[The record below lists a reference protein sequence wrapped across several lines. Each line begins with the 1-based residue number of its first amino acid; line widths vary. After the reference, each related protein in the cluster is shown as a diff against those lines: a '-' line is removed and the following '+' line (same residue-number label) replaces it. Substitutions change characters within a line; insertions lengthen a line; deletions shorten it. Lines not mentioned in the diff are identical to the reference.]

1 MKRILFI
8 LACVVCVSARGQK
21 FEQLDQTPQM
31 GWNSWNKFQCD
42 VNEELIRET
51 ADAMATN
58 GMKDAG
64 YQYVNI
70 DDCWQGQRD
79 AQGFIQ
85 PDPKRFPSGMKALAD
100 YVHSKGLKFGIY
112 SDAGAKTCGGRPA
125 SRGHEYQDALTY
137 AQWGV
142 DYLKYDWC
150 GGEDLKAQGAYTT
163 MLDALYAAGRPVV
176 FSMCEWGDNK
186 PWLWAK
192 DIGHSWRTT
201 TDITPCFDCD
211 VDHKTWHQWG
221 VLQILD
227 AQKPL
232 RKYAGPGHWNDP
244 DMLEVGNGMSVSE
257 DRAHFSM
264 WCMLAA
270 PLISGN
276 DLRNMPRETLEI
288 LANKE
293 VIAVDQDVL
302 GIEAF
307 VYAKPHWTLKSLFIR
322 SKTKWKDGV
331 EIWFKPLGGDSWAMC
346 VLNRNK
352 EAKKI
357 SFDWKNEKV
366 ADSFSKRET
375 HFDTTTYSL
384 RNLWL
389 KAGAGDTGKIL
400 KAEVPGH
407 DVLMLRLDK
416 M

>member
-1 MKRILFI
+1 MKRILFLI
-8 LACVVCVSARGQK
+8 PLIFLSACATKKPVVADSAPVQK
-21 FEQLDQTPQM
+21 FDQLNLTPQM
-31 GWNSWNKFQCD
+31 GWNSWNKFQSRI
-42 VNEELIRET
+42 NEQLIREI
-51 ADAMATN
+51 ADAMTTN

-64 YQYVNI
+64 YEYVNL
-70 DDCWQGQRD
+70 DDCWQGKRD

-85 PDPKRFPSGMKALAD
+85 PDPVKFPSGIKALAD
-100 YVHSKGLKFGIY
+100 YVHSKGLKLGIY
-112 SDAGAKTCGGRPA
+112 SDAGAKTCGGFPA

-150 GGEDLKAQGAYTT
+150 GCEDLNAKGAYTT
-163 MLDALYAAGRPVV
+163 MRDALHGAGRPIV

-186 PWLWAK
+186 PWLWGK
-192 DIGHSWRTT
+192 GIGNSWRTT
-201 TDITPCFDCD
+201 TDIYPCFDCD

-232 RKYAGPGHWNDP
+232 REYAGPGHWNDP

-264 WCMLAA
+264 WCLLAA

-276 DLRNMPRETLEI
+276 DLRKMSPQTLEI

-293 VIAVDQDVL
+293 VIAVNQDKL
-302 GIEAF
+302 GVEGF
-307 VYAKPHWTLKSLFIR
+307 VYSTN
-322 SKTKWKDGV
+322 DNV
-331 EIWFKPLGGDSWAMC
+331 EIWFKPLSNDSWAMC
-346 VLNRNK
+346 VLNRSP
-352 EAKKI
+352 ESKKI

-366 ADSFSKRET
+366 TDNFSDHDA

-384 RNLWL
+384 RNLWS
-389 KAGAGDTGKIL
+389 KQNAGDTGKIL
-400 KAEVPGH
+400 DAEVPGH

>member
-1 MKRILFI
+1 MKKIL
-8 LACVVCVSARGQK
+8 LLLTCAVCVSAFAQK
-21 FEQLDQTPQM
+21 FPNLDLTPQM

-42 VNEELIRET
+42 INEDIVRQM

-64 YQYVNI
+64 YQYINI
-70 DDCWQGQRD
+70 DDCWQGERD
-79 AQGFIQ
+79 AQGFIHPNPQ
-85 PDPKRFPSGMKALAD
+85 KFPSGMKALAD
-100 YVHSKGLKFGIY
+100 YIHSKGLKFGIY
-112 SDAGAKTCGGRPA
+112 SDAGAKTCGGYPA
-125 SRGHEYQDALTY
+125 SLGHEYQDALTY
-137 AQWGV
+137 AKWGV

-150 GGEDLKAQGAYTT
+150 GCEDLNAKGAYTT
-163 MLDALYAAGRPVV
+163 MRDALHAAGRPIV
-176 FSMCEWGDNK
+176 FSICEWGQNK
-186 PWLWAK
+186 PWLWAA
-192 DIGHSWRTT
+192 DVGNSWRTT

-232 RKYAGPGHWNDP
+232 REYAGPGHWNDP

-276 DLRNMPRETLEI
+276 NLQSMSKETLDI

-293 VIAVDQDVL
+293 VIAVDQDKL
-302 GIEAF
+302 GVEGFA
-307 VYAKPHWTLKSLFIR
+307 YSTN
-322 SKTKWKDGV
+322 DNV
-331 EIWFKPLGGDSWAMC
+331 EIWFKPLSDDSWAMC
-346 VLNRNK
+346 VLNRSTEPK
-352 EAKKI
+352 QI

-366 ADSFSKRET
+366 ADTFSKRDA

-384 RNLWL
+384 RNLWW
-389 KAGAGDTGKIL
+389 KQNAGDTSKIL
-400 KAEVPGH
+400 RAKIPGH
-407 DVLMLRLDK
+407 DVLMFRLDK
-416 M
+416 Q

>member
-1 MKRILFI
+1 MKRILSV
-8 LACVVCVSARGQK
+8 LACVVCVSAHGQK
-21 FEQLDQTPQM
+21 FEQLDLTPQM

-112 SDAGAKTCGGRPA
+112 SDAGAKTCGGKPA

-150 GGEDLKAQGAYTT
+150 GCEDLNAKGAYTT
-163 MLDALYAAGRPVV
+163 MRDALHAAGRPIV
-176 FSMCEWGDNK
+176 FSMCEWGNNK

-192 DIGHSWRTT
+192 DVGNSWRTT
-201 TDITPCFDCD
+201 TDITPCFDCVKD
-211 VDHKTWHQWG
+211 NKTWYQWG

-232 RKYAGPGHWNDP
+232 REYAGPGHWNDP
-244 DMLEVGNGMSVSE
+244 DMLEVGNGMSVNE

-276 DLRNMPRETLEI
+276 DLRHMSRQTLDI

-293 VIAVDQDVL
+293 VIAVNQDQL
-302 GIEAF
+302 GVEGF
-307 VYAKPHWTLKSLFIR
+307 VYSTN
-322 SKTKWKDGV
+322 DNV
-331 EIWFKPLGGDSWAMC
+331 EIWFKPLSNDSWAMC
-346 VLNRNK
+346 VLNRNQ
-352 EAKKI
+352 EAKTI
-357 SFDWKNEKV
+357 LFDWKNEKV
-366 ADSFSKRET
+366 ADSFSKRDA
-375 HFDTTTYSL
+375 HLDTATYSL

-389 KAGAGDTGKIL
+389 KADAGDTGKIL
-400 KAEVPGH
+400 NAEVPGH

>member
-1 MKRILFI
+1 MKNILLL
-8 LACVVCVSARGQK
+8 LACALCVPAHAQK
-21 FEQLDQTPQM
+21 FEGLDLTPQM

-64 YQYVNI
+64 YQYINI
-70 DDCWQGQRD
+70 DDCWQGRRD
-79 AQGFIQ
+79 ALGFIQ
-85 PDPKRFPSGMKALAD
+85 PDPVRFPSGMKALAD

-112 SDAGAKTCGGRPA
+112 SDAGAKTCGGKPA

-150 GGEDLKAQGAYTT
+150 GCEDLNAKGAYTT
-163 MLDALYAAGRPVV
+163 MRDALYAAGRPVV
-176 FSMCEWGDNK
+176 FSMCEWGNNQ

-192 DIGHSWRTT
+192 DIANSWRTT
-201 TDITPCFDCD
+201 TDIYPCFDCD
-211 VDHKTWHQWG
+211 MDHQTWHQWG

-232 RKYAGPGHWNDP
+232 REYAGPGHWNDP
-244 DMLEVGNGMSVSE
+244 DMLEVGNGMNESE

-276 DLRNMPRETLEI
+276 DLRHMPPQTLAI

-293 VIAVDQDVL
+293 VVAVDQDKL
-302 GIEAF
+302 GVEGF
-307 VYAKPHWTLKSLFIR
+307 VYSTN
-322 SKTKWKDGV
+322 DNV
-331 EIWFKPLGGDSWAMC
+331 ETWFKPLAGGDWAMC
-346 VLNRNK
+346 MLNRSK
-352 EAKKI
+352 DAQKI

-366 ADSFSKRET
+366 ADSFSKRDA

-384 RNLWL
+384 RNLWS
-389 KAGAGDTGKIL
+389 KQTAGDTGKTL
-400 KAEVPGH
+400 DAEIPGH
-407 DVLMLRLDK
+407 DVLMLRLEK
-416 M
+416 KPAGL